1 MTTRVKNAL
10 YITPSDEFKS
20 IIILTPPR
28 RSFDKTYEISYTYKK
43 KYIKQRKGS
52 NAIEIDISHK
62 NVAVPPTNSEKMN
75 IIISVRRRLQN
86 NIQSKRVN
94 WFYS

>member
-43 KYIKQRKGS
+43 KIYKTTKGLQRDRNRYFTQK
-52 NAIEIDISHK
+52 
-62 NVAVPPTNSEKMN
+62 
-75 IIISVRRRLQN
+75 RRR
-86 NIQSKRVN
+86 SADK
-94 WFYS
+94 F